1 MVTGWL
7 NINGNW
13 YYMGADGAMRTG
25 TQVIGGTTYIFNQD
39 GAWVAN

>member
-7 NINGNW
+7 DLNGTQ
-13 YYMGADGAMRTG
+13 YYMGADGVMLTG